1 MENLYLREINEKDM
15 KELCVM
21 CNEIKND
28 NLENNFEGLTN
39 LKDVNINSFSTFLQK
54 LEENKQIENIKPHLV
69 NQTTFILV
77 DDNDHIYGGVNIR
90 HRLNE
95 NLLKHGGHIG
105 ALIRPSERRKGY
117 ATIMINKALEKCKEL
132 NIERVLITCREDNL
146 GSKKSIE
153 KNKGI
158 YENSI
163 IDENSGLIYRR
174 YWVNI

>member
-1 MENLYLREINEKDM
+1 MENLYLREINKNDM
-15 KELCVM
+15 IELCAM

-39 LKDVNINSFSTFLQK
+39 FKDVDISSFSTFLQK
-54 LEENKQIENIKPHLV
+54 LEENKKIENIKPHLV

-90 HRLNE
+90 HRLND

-117 ATIMINKALEKCKEL
+117 ATIMIGKALEKCKEL
-132 NIERVLITCREDNL
+132 NIEKVLITCREENF

-153 KNKGI
+153 KNNGI

-163 IDENSGLIYRR
+163 IDENSGLVYRR
-174 YWVNI
+174 YWINI